1 VDANTIIFWENVFH
15 TILDILYAYYYFWE
29 PRTIFRRFRTSKKK
43 VTFQR
48 FILGVKP
55 ACFEFWKI
63 SRNPTLR
70 EMYQKHLSRYLKSN
84 LANQEYPKVPKVHK
98 YECYFFLSYLLE
110 IPHYHFQPP
119 GTPQKNAILEDF
131 AVFCFFFQKRVK
143 SMNIICQNLFFW
155 QKYIMCIRP
164 GLYFHCGSLKDSLN
178 SENLG
183 KKKKNAKCNIWLY
196 KGLWHTVGFP
206 GFRMCLKLLFIF
218 WKKKT
223 EFRSKKIF
231 SRKLKMLH
239 IWYPSFIFSRISR
252 HTLVLDTYIVTC
264 NCINLYPELAAIS
277 VPLRWR

>member
-1 VDANTIIFWENVFH
+1 MNASFFYRTFSRFHIIIFNPLEPLKKTLFWR
-15 TILDILYAYYYFWE
+15 ILL
-29 PRTIFRRFRTSKKK
+29 
-43 VTFQR
+43 
-48 FILGVKP
+48 
-55 ACFEFWKI
+55 
-63 SRNPTLR
+63 
-70 EMYQKHLSRYLKSN
+70 
-84 LANQEYPKVPKVHK
+84 
-98 YECYFFLSYLLE
+98 FF
-110 IPHYHFQPP
+110 
-119 GTPQKNAILEDF
+119 
-131 AVFCFFFQKRVK
+131 VFFQKRVK

-164 GLYFHCGSLKDSLN
+164 GLYFHGWPLKDSLN

-183 KKKKNAKCNIWLY
+183 KKKKNAKCNIWPY

-223 EFRSKKIF
+223 EFRSKKKF

-264 NCINLYPELAAIS
+264 NSINLYPELAAIS

>member
-1 VDANTIIFWENVFH
+1 MLVF
-15 TILDILYAYYYFWE
+15 
-29 PRTIFRRFRTSKKK
+29 
-43 VTFQR
+43 
-48 FILGVKP
+48 FIVP
-55 ACFEFWKI
+55 
-63 SRNPTLR
+63 SRDSTLSFLTPWNP
-70 EMYQKHLSRYLKSN
+70 S
-84 LANQEYPKVPKVHK
+84 
-98 YECYFFLSYLLE
+98 
-110 IPHYHFQPP
+110 
-119 GTPQKNAILEDF
+119 KNAILEDF

-183 KKKKNAKCNIWLY
+183 RKKRKIRNAIFDLI
-196 KGLWHTVGFP
+196 KGCDIPLGSQAFECAWSF
-206 GFRMCLKLLFIF
+206 FSSFE
-218 WKKKT
+218 KKKT

-264 NCINLYPELAAIS
+264 NSINLYPELAAIS